1 MHWLLLF
8 VRIFVYTEEI
18 CLSLYKFKD
27 KEGGGGGEEEIS
39 INVYRSLFLPTI
51 FIRTVFKK

>member
-27 KEGGGGGEEEIS
+27 KEGGGGGEEEEDDDDDDEVLNAIGF
-39 INVYRSLFLPTI
+39 V
-51 FIRTVFKK
+51 